1 MSLYFYIIN
10 ESMPKPAAM
19 KTAAKKK
26 RQEEAAAADSNSEL
40 TVRC

>member
-19 KTAAKKK
+19 KTEAKKK
-26 RQEEAAAADSNSEL
+26 KKAGRSCSS
-40 TVRC
+40 